1 MPVRMRLA
9 TKGAARNESMDESIM
24 MSPSAYLLRG
34 ALNRVD
40 QQIDV
45 VVEQLEVV
53 GHFLDAS
60 DRRRHHEDFRARFAP
75 DGIRRLQIE
84 IRLDED
90 DLDVLPLH
98 LVYEIQRVL
107 RRRRDARTRFDIAD
121 DVEAEALSEIRKR
134 SVVRHNL
141 RAFMWRHRR
150 QPPLLGFVESAREG
164 SELLLKIRAVVR
176 PKLRELIGDL
186 LPDALSV
193 LRVKPVVRIA
203 KRMHIAHRACN
214 LAGRDLE
221 NFHLQRAVEI
231 SLGARLNP

>member
-24 MSPSAYLLRG
+24 MSERSLLRR

-40 QQIDV
+40 EQIDV

-60 DRRRHHEDFRARFAP
+60 DRRRHHEDFRAGFAS

-98 LVYEIQRVL
+98 LVDEIQRVL
-107 RRRRDARTRFDIAD
+107 RRRR
-121 DVEAEALSEIRKR
+121 
-134 SVVRHNL
+134 N
-141 RAFMWRHRR
+141 
-150 QPPLLGFVESAREG
+150 
-164 SELLLKIRAVVR
+164 
-176 PKLRELIGDL
+176 
-186 LPDALSV
+186 
-193 LRVKPVVRIA
+193 
-203 KRMHIAHRACN
+203 
-214 LAGRDLE
+214 
-221 NFHLQRAVEI
+221 
-231 SLGARLNP
+231 